1 MNPQKLKVL
10 FVSGG
15 NHPGFSIAPFIKSQA
30 EALMEAGVSVD
41 FFRITRKGLRGYL
54 SHIRPLRK
62 VIREGQYDLVHAHY
76 TFCGWVARLANSRI
90 PLVVSYMGSDTYG
103 SVNSSG
109 RRKLK
114 SIPVVLQGMLLNF
127 FVDAIIVKS
136 KNLRKM
142 ILRKSIASVIP
153 NGVDFKAFMPME
165 KEIALQK
172 LGLSDNTRYV
182 LFMGNPADP
191 RKNFSLA
198 FKACQLAEKQVKFR
212 LLSPYPV
219 KPEDVPL
226 YLNAADLLLVTSWL
240 EGSPNIVKEA
250 MACNCP
256 IIATPS
262 GDIAEV
268 LGQTKQCYLLP
279 FDAEMLAKGI
289 SEVLSAAGR
298 SNGREL
304 MQHLDNTV
312 VARQIIELY
321 KRLKINE

>member
-1 MNPQKLKVL
+1 MNSQKLKVL

-15 NHPGFSIAPFIKSQA
+15 NHSGFRIAPFIKSQA
-30 EALMEAGVSVD
+30 EALMDAGVSVD

-54 SHIRPLRK
+54 SHIRPLRR
-62 VIREGQYDLVHAHY
+62 VIREGQYDLIHAHY

-136 KNLRKM
+136 RNLKRM
-142 ILRKSIASVIP
+142 ILRKKITAIIP
-153 NGVDFKAFMPME
+153 NGVDFRTFVPIN
-165 KEIALQK
+165 KEEALFK
-172 LGLSDNTRYV
+172 LGLSGISRYV

-198 FKACQLAEKQVKFR
+198 FKACQLAEKHVKFR

-268 LGQTKQCYLLP
+268 LGQTSQCHLVP
-279 FDAEMLAKGI
+279 FDPEMIANGI
-289 SEVLSAAGR
+289 CEVLSAARR
-298 SNGREL
+298 SNGRE
-304 MQHLDNTV
+304 QIHHLDNTV
-312 VARQIIELY
+312 VALQILELY
-321 KRLKINE
+321 KKLTDK

>member
-1 MNPQKLKVL
+1 MNPHKLKVL

-30 EALMEAGVSVD
+30 EALMEAGVTVD
-41 FFRITRKGLRGYL
+41 FFRITRKGLIGYL

-62 VIREGQYDLVHAHY
+62 VIRNGHYDLVHAHY
-76 TFCGWVARLANSRI
+76 TFCGWVARLAHGRI

-136 KNLRKM
+136 QNLRKM
-142 ILRKSIASVIP
+142 ILRKRISTVVP
-153 NGVDFKAFMPME
+153 NGVDFKAFVPVDQE
-165 KEIALQK
+165 TSRNK
-172 LGLSDNTRYV
+172 LGLAGNTRYV

-198 FKACQLAEKQVKFR
+198 FKACQIAEKRVKFR

-219 KPEDVPL
+219 KPENVPV

-268 LGQTKQCYLLP
+268 LGHTNHCHLVP
-279 FDAEMLAKGI
+279 FDP
-289 SEVLSAAGR
+289 EVLADRICDVLLADERSDGR
-298 SNGREL
+298 AH
-304 MQHLDNTV
+304 MHHLDNTV
-312 VARQIIELY
+312 VAQNIIEIY
-321 KRLKINE
+321 KRLLADG